1 MRVFQ
6 FSSKSMRLFAS
17 ILCSLFFIPFALS
30 AQVGSASSNSQFGTI
45 TGRVTGSDNGESL
58 IGATVVL
65 EGSKKGSTTDTKGR
79 YSIKNIKPG
88 TYTLRVSYISYQ
100 TKQLKDIEVKAGQ
113 TLTQNF
119 VLSLDTKN
127 RTKEVVVVAK
137 AIKETQ
143 AAAVAERKNSSQ
155 VSEVISQEE
164 IKKAPDSDA
173 GQALKRVSG
182 VTLVGDKFVYVRG
195 ISDRYNGTTLNG
207 VAVTSTEPDKKAFA
221 FDMFPTEFLQSA
233 SVTKSFTPDLPGNF
247 AGGLVQLN
255 TVDFPQGYSLKVNTS
270 LSANDNVTGKANQF
284 QTYTGGSTDWLG
296 FDNGARQMPSLLP
309 GSRNEMDQVLRDI
322 RQYYRG
328 NTEPQFE
335 QAANRWESM
344 AKNYNPGLWNR
355 QGITAG
361 PNGGFG
367 VSFSN
372 LYSPFDNDLGVIASV
387 NYSNGVSIANRERRG
402 ISSSQEELFYTN
414 GTISNRSVN
423 LGAMLNISTKLGDGN
438 TLSLRNLYNNS
449 SDDEVVA
456 LGGYNVAQT
465 RDLRLLSMDF
475 TQKSLLSSQLIGEH
489 VLDFL
494 GNTSVD
500 WRVGYSVSER
510 DQPDFRRLRYSRN
523 RGVEEELFIADIQAL
538 PQGDGTLAGRFKSYL
553 KDDALN
559 GSVNITIP
567 YEGAKIKFGG
577 LAEDRNRV
585 FNTRSFTYVQS
596 KIFSGGE
603 PLSDTTL
610 SQSPDLIFNPANF
623 GRDGLGISEDSKPT
637 DSYTANERLY
647 AGYAMVDFPF
657 TIADQ
662 EFRIITGAR
671 IEDNTTRLETPASI
685 NPVTNVPDSL
695 IKTDLHTFD
704 VLPSLNIIY
713 KYDDKTNFRA
723 SATQTLARPSLR
735 EFAPFAFFDFQDLAV
750 VRGNKDLTRALI
762 QNYDLRWE
770 YFPGFAQVFSAGV
783 FYKSFKNA
791 IEETIV
797 PTASEI
803 ERSFQNASGMANNY
817 GFELEARKN
826 FDFVS
831 DYFQNLL
838 FSVNYSWIRS
848 EVEVQQGLVT
858 DRRALWGQSPY
869 SLNLGLFFAE
879 PEWKTQFNMSYNIS
893 GKRIIQV
900 GQLGRYEFA
909 DPHVYELPRDVV
921 DISISQPIADAW
933 NIRFT
938 ARDLLNQPLK
948 WQQGNSIVMSQVRGR
963 TFGLSVSYTF
973 R

>member
-1 MRVFQ
+1 
-6 FSSKSMRLFAS
+6 MRLFVS
-17 ILCSLFFIPFALS
+17 ILCSLFFVTFALS
-30 AQVGSASSNSQFGTI
+30 AQVGSPSSELGTI
-45 TGRVTGSDNGESL
+45 TGRITGSENGEAL

-65 EGSKKGSTTDTKGR
+65 EGTKKGATTDTKGR

-88 TYTLRVSYISYQ
+88 TYNLRVSYISYQ
-100 TKQLKDIEVKAGQ
+100 TKQLKDIDVKAGQ
-113 TLTQNF
+113 TLTQNI

-127 RTKEVVVVAK
+127 KTKEVVVVAK

-155 VSEVISQEE
+155 VSEVVSQEE

-255 TVDFPQGYSLKVNTS
+255 TIDFPQGYSLKVNTS

-309 GSRNEMDQVLRDI
+309 NSRNEMDQILRDI
-322 RQYYRG
+322 RQYYRSAD
-328 NTEPQFE
+328 PQYE
-335 QAANRWESM
+335 QTANRWETM
-344 AKNYNPGLWNR
+344 AKDYNPGLWNR
-355 QGITAG
+355 RGITAG

-387 NYSNGVSIANRERRG
+387 NYSNGVSIANKERRG
-402 ISSSQEELFYTN
+402 ISSTQEELFYTN

-449 SDDEVVA
+449 SDDEVVS

-489 VLDFL
+489 VLGFL
-494 GNTSVD
+494 DNVSLD

-510 DQPDFRRLRYSRN
+510 DQPDFRRLRYSRD
-523 RGVEEELFIADIQAL
+523 RGASEDLFIADIQAL

-603 PLSDTTL
+603 QLSDTTL
-610 SQSPDLIFNPANF
+610 SQSPDVIFNPANF
-623 GRDGLGISEDSKPT
+623 GRNGLGVSEDSKPT

-662 EFRIITGAR
+662 EFRVITGAR

-704 VLPSLNIIY
+704 VLPSLNLIY
-713 KYDDKTNFRA
+713 KYNDKTNFRA

-770 YFPGFAQVFSAGV
+770 YFPGYAQVFSAGV

-826 FDFVS
+826 FDFIS

-909 DPHVYELPRDVV
+909 DPHVYEMPRDVI
-921 DISISQPIADAW
+921 DISISQPIGDAW
-933 NIRFT
+933 NLRFT
-938 ARDLLNQPLK
+938 ARDLLNQPLQ
-948 WQQGNSIVMSQVRGR
+948 WIQGNSVVMSQIRGR